1 MNNLIT
7 IDDLLGNAEKL
18 EAKAKEI
25 GLHKVKLKKLGKAIE
40 IKKVKYQE
48 WMDIL
53 DTKDADLDAELIY
66 AACDTLHDRE
76 LINSL
81 GCQDNPIEVVRKVF
95 DRQTSHHLADY
106 ILEYSGLKIGVSK
119 NYIEKVVDD
128 IKN

>member
-1 MNNLIT
+1 MSNLIT

-40 IKKVKYQE
+40 FKKVKYQE

-53 DTKDADLDAELIY
+53 DTKDADLDAELVY
-66 AACDTLHDRE
+66 AACDMLHDGE

-81 GCQDNPIEVVRKVF
+81 GCQDNPIGVVRKAF
-95 DRQTSHHLADY
+95 DRQTTHHLADY
-106 ILEYSGLKIGVSK
+106 ILEYSGLKIGDSK
-119 NYIEKVVDD
+119 SYLEEVTSD